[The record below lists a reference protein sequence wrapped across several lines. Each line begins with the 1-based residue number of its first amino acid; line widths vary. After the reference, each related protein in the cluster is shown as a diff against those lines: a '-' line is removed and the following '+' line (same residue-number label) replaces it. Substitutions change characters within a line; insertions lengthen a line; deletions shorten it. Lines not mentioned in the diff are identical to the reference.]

1 MSYSPL
7 DDMVFRNTGFH
18 VVAEHRFH
26 PTRDWCFDFAVI
38 EAKVAVEVEGGLY
51 NGGRHFRPE
60 GFLRDMEKYNEAA
73 ACGWLLIRVLPSELL
88 TMRTVRLIVRAVNS
102 KLKIDSSVPLDL

>member
-18 VVAEHRFH
+18 VVAELRFH
-26 PTRDWCFDFAVI
+26 PTRDWCFDFAIV

-102 KLKIDSSVPLDL
+102 KLKIES

>member
-7 DDMVFRNTGFH
+7 DDMVYRNTGFH
-18 VVAEHRFH
+18 VVAEPRFH
-26 PTRDWCFDFAVI
+26 PTRDWCFDFASI

-88 TMRTVRLIVRAVNS
+88 TMRTVRLIVRAINMRRQVD
-102 KLKIDSSVPLDL
+102 K